1 MVSGKDPKKKSV
13 VSGRA
18 LSCKNLFLVF
28 TFLSLTTY
36 NLPLIHAADANVTA
50 EARVRKSRV
59 RIGDEIRLA
68 ILVEYPRKYALMP
81 PSGKTPVAPFEIKK
95 IDSQPLRKGQTRVQ
109 ETFTLILTVFQIGDL
124 TIPAI
129 GLDYTDDHGN
139 PGQVSTGPVSVK
151 VLSVGKK
158 LIDKDDI
165 RPIKSQVSMGLRYF
179 WSWVMGLIA
188 LVLFLLVT
196 AMIVRRKIREYK
208 DAESRKPP
216 HERVKIEIV
225 RLKDHGYLEE
235 KNYKAFYSELSDILR
250 RYLERRFGLEALE
263 STTAELLAEL
273 DRRSFEKSV
282 RDGIRDVLTESDL
295 IKFAKLAPTYEL
307 AGRLETAILE
317 VAENTKPRLEA
328 KK

>member
-1 MVSGKDPKKKSV
+1 MKRVFRSL
-13 VSGRA
+13 A
-18 LSCKNLFLVF
+18 LLTLFLSA
-28 TFLSLTTY
+28 TAYAAS
-36 NLPLIHAADANVTA
+36 ADANVTA
-50 EARVRKSRV
+50 EARVRRSRV

-68 ILVEYPRKYALMP
+68 ILVEYPRKYTLTP
-81 PSGKTPVAPFEIKK
+81 PSGKSPVAPFEIKK
-95 IDSQPLRKGQTRVQ
+95 IDSQPLRKGQNRVQ
-109 ETFTLILTVFQIGDL
+109 ETFTLILTVFQVGDL

-129 GLDYTDDHGN
+129 GLDYTDDRGN
-139 PGQVSTGPVSVK
+139 PGQVSTGSVSVK

-188 LVLFLLVT
+188 LALFLIV
-196 AMIVRRKIREYK
+196 AVMIVRRKIREYK

-216 HERVKIEIV
+216 HERVKIEIG

-263 STTAELLAEL
+263 STTTELLDKL
-273 DRRSFEKSV
+273 QSRSLEKEV
-282 RDGIRDVLTESDL
+282 RDEIREVLSEVDL
-295 IKFAKLAPTYEL
+295 VKFAKFAPSYEL
-307 AGRLETAILE
+307 AGRLESLLVDAVDHMKPKT
-317 VAENTKPRLEA
+317 EN